1 MVIDQLIYE
10 LTKEYHITTIVN
22 THDMNSVRSIGD
34 KIVYIHNGMKEW
46 EGSSATIDS
55 PDTPTGVIHFINAGR
70 L

>member
-1 MVIDQLIYE
+1 MSSPRSII
-10 LTKEYHITTIVN
+10 